1 MSNILQK
8 YDNGISSSTMKFFA
22 ASSFLLFFILLYS
35 YGQLLPLTLHV
46 MKQGYVSESMDQGVF
61 AVYFLEIKSLV
72 ECALHCGMN
81 LLCNAVDIC
90 FLDGLYTCRFRYGH
104 ANLSN
109 TITQCE
115 VYETTAVSTIIFK

>member
-1 MSNILQK
+1 MSNIVQK
-8 YDNGISSSTMKFFA
+8 YDNGISSCTMKFFA
-22 ASSFLLFFILLYS
+22 ASSYLLSFILIYS
-35 YGQLLPLTLHV
+35 YGQLLPLTSHF

-61 AVYFLEIKSLV
+61 AVHVLEIKSLV

-81 LLCNAVDIC
+81 VLCNAVDFC

-115 VYETTAVSTIIFK
+115 VYETTAVSNII